1 MAADLSRRG
10 LLEALGGVGAATL
23 TLNAL
28 GLLPVPTALAAAP
41 LLPAES
47 GRGKSVAVLGAG
59 IAGLVTT
66 LLLRR
71 AGYRCTVIEA
81 RTRPGGRVWTVRG
94 GDTMEEIDSTQTV
107 EWESDPHLYFNVG
120 AARLSHHHLGIL
132 GYCREFGVALEP
144 FINDNRAALIQI
156 DSEFSGEPQRIARLQ
171 ADLRG
176 AVAELAAR
184 SAPIDGSL
192 DALLRNFGAL
202 TKDMTYVGS
211 ARAGFASPETSPGAG
226 TQRGTRQKPIPIG
239 DIARL
244 NEARI
249 LADALT
255 FIETWNQAP
264 AMLQPVGGMDRIVQA
279 LVKAVGGDITYG
291 HEVEQILRLGERA
304 QIVSRDRRS
313 GSRVTTEA
321 DYVVCTIPLPVL
333 KSIGADFSPAVKR
346 AIEQGAEA
354 YAPAAKVAFAA
365 SPRWW
370 EIDHH
375 LYGGISWTS
384 RDINQVWYPSHGIHT
399 SKGILIGA
407 YIWEE
412 EPARRYGAM
421 SPVERRVA
429 AIADGERLH
438 PGYGAKVGAAAS
450 VAWSKVP
457 YSLGAWVEWD
467 FVPGARETIYSALL
481 PPDGPFHFTGE
492 HMSYV
497 TGWQEGAVQSAHYT
511 VGQIAERV
519 KAGR

>member
-1 MAADLSRRG
+1 MAADLSRRR
-10 LLEALGGVGAATL
+10 LLETLRGLGAATL

-28 GLLPVPTALAAAP
+28 GLLPAPTALAAPPA
-41 LLPAES
+41 LPAES

-59 IAGLVTT
+59 IAGLVST

-94 GDTMEEIDSTQTV
+94 GDTIEEVDSTQKID
-107 EWESDPHLYFNVG
+107 WEADPHLYFDVG

-144 FINDNRAALIQI
+144 FINDNRAGLIQI
-156 DSEFSGEPQRIARLQ
+156 DSEFSGEPQRISRLQ

-192 DALLRNFGAL
+192 DALLRNFGDL
-202 TKDMTYVGS
+202 RSDMTYAGS
-211 ARAGFASPETSPGAG
+211 SRAGYASPEASPGAG
-226 TQRGTRQKPIPIG
+226 RQGGTPLKPIPIG

-244 NEARI
+244 NEVMI
-249 LADALT
+249 LGIALT
-255 FIETWNQAP
+255 FVESWSQLP
-264 AMLQPVGGMDRIVQA
+264 SMLQPVGGMDRIVQA
-279 LVKAVGGDITYG
+279 LVKAVGGDIAYG
-291 HEVEQILRLGERA
+291 QEVEQILRIGDRA
-304 QIVSRDRRS
+304 RIVSRHRQS
-313 GSRVTTEA
+313 GAIATTDA

-333 KSIGADFSPAVKR
+333 KSIRTDFSPAVTR
-346 AIEQGAEA
+346 AIEQGAA
-354 YAPAAKVAFAA
+354 TYAPAAKVAFAS

-370 EIDHH
+370 EVDHQ

-384 RDINQVWYPSHGIHT
+384 RDINQLWYPSHGYHT

-407 YIWEE
+407 YIWD
-412 EPARRYGAM
+412 PAAVQRYAAM
-421 SPVERRVA
+421 SPAERRA
-429 AIADGERLH
+429 AAVADGERMH
-438 PGYGAKVGAAAS
+438 PGYGTKVGAAAS
-450 VAWSKVP
+450 VVWHKVP
-457 YSLGAWVEWD
+457 YSLGGWAEWD
-467 FVPGARETIYSALL
+467 DTPGARETIYPVLL

-492 HMSYV
+492 HMSHV

>member
-1 MAADLSRRG
+1 
-10 LLEALGGVGAATL
+10 
-23 TLNAL
+23 
-28 GLLPVPTALAAAP
+28 VPTVLAAAP
-41 LLPAES
+41 VLSPES

-59 IAGLVTT
+59 IAGLVST

-71 AGYRCTVIEA
+71 AGYRCTVLEA
-81 RTRPGGRVWTVRG
+81 RSRPGGRVWTVRG
-94 GDTMEEIDSTQTV
+94 GDTIEEIDSTQKV
-107 EWESDPHLYFNVG
+107 DWEGDPNLYFNVG

-144 FINDNRAALIQI
+144 FINDNRAGLIQI
-156 DSEFSGEPQRIARLQ
+156 DGEFSGEPQRIARLQ

-202 TKDMTYVGS
+202 TKDMAYTGS
-211 ARAGFASPETSPGAG
+211 ARAGFASPTTSPGAG
-226 TQRGTRQKPIPIG
+226 TQHGTLQRPIPIG

-244 NEARI
+244 NEASI
-249 LADALT
+249 LANALT
-255 FIETWNQAP
+255 FLETWNQAP
-264 AMLQPVGGMDRIVQA
+264 TMLQPVGGMDRIPQA
-279 LVKAVGGDITYG
+279 LAKAIGDDIAYG
-291 HEVEQILRLGERA
+291 HEVEQIVRIGERA

-313 GSRVTTEA
+313 GAIVRTEV

-333 KSIGADFSPAVKR
+333 KSIRADFSPAVAH
-346 AIEQGAEA
+346 AIDQGAAA

-370 EIDHH
+370 EREDH

-384 RDINQVWYPSHGIHT
+384 RDINQVWYPSHGFHT

-412 EPARRYGAM
+412 AAAQRYAGM
-421 SPVERRVA
+421 SPPERRAA

-450 VAWSKVP
+450 VAWNKVP

-467 FVPGARETIYSALL
+467 IVPGARETIYSVLL
-481 PPDGPFHFTGE
+481 PPDGPFHFAGE

-511 VGQIAERV
+511 VGQIAQRV